1 MEFSLTLRIMS
12 FTKNKLIKSIIILFL
27 CLQEPETDSHFG
39 QNHKNSPDIKGTTFM
54 SKLAVS

>member
-1 MEFSLTLRIMS
+1 MS